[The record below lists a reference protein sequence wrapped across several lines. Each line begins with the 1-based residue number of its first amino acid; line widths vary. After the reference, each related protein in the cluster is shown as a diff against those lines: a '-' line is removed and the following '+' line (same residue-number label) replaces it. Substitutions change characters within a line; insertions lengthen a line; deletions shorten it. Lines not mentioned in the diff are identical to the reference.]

1 MLRFDFLSIKTIF
14 RYLLIVTVT
23 LLGGIF
29 LKEGIALLF
38 VGLIVY
44 YCITR
49 NLYRAVE
56 TFFIWFFLSN
66 FFIGQGYLTNEFIIK
81 YIAKPHFLLFVIFL
95 FFLNKIPKKILQAR
109 YIYMWFFF
117 LLLTLLSSVTQG
129 QSPFVIITISGFFI
143 MYLLM
148 QAKGITHRQNQNIL
162 NLFVAVAI
170 SQTIVSIL
178 QVTELI
184 PASSKVEGGEV
195 IIMGLDDVASG
206 TFGAASSHL
215 TSWYAALISLFLLL
229 MWLIT
234 KNNSYLL
241 FIVISFLQ
249 FATVD
254 SKTIMGVTILMLGFT
269 ILYVFKGKKMFR
281 ISIGK
286 YVLIIFIFA
295 VGIFGFYAAWDSYYQ
310 YFGNKTGGTR
320 TSINE
325 VYKSEV
331 VESTSLILT
340 NIADWGKI
348 RGYQYV
354 VEDYIMNNP
363 VQLIWGYGIQ
373 GYEMNGKGGYI
384 LEKDTPLMKLN
395 NLTNNRS
402 GLIRQ
407 FAVSGFLGFILFFYA
422 LGIWYAFNR
431 RKILNNYDLLK
442 DSLLKIFL
450 VFTIVAAFL
459 YSIEIS
465 SIPVM
470 TFSAIVS
477 IYMKTSTDSSNKVRF
492 LKDSRPM
499 RNQRNLQNLT

>member
-1 MLRFDFLSIKTIF
+1 MLKFDFLSYKTIF
-14 RYLLIVTVT
+14 RYLFIVAITI
-23 LLGGIF
+23 LGGIF

-44 YCITR
+44 FCITR
-49 NLYRAVE
+49 NLYRAIE
-56 TFFIWFFLSN
+56 TFFIWFFLSS
-66 FFIGQGYLTNEFIIK
+66 FFIGQGYLSNEFIIK

-95 FFLNKIPKKILQAR
+95 FFLNKIPKMVLQAK

-148 QAKGITHRQNQNIL
+148 QAKGITHGQNQNIL

-170 SQTIVSIL
+170 TQTVVSIL

-184 PASSKVEGGEV
+184 PASTKVEGGEV
-195 IIMGLDDVASG
+195 VIMGLDDVASG
-206 TFGAASSHL
+206 TFGAAASHL
-215 TSWYAALISLFLLL
+215 TSWYAALMSLFLLL

-234 KNNSYLL
+234 KNNSYLI

-269 ILYVFKGKKMFR
+269 ILYVFKVKKMFR

-295 VGIFGFYAAWDSYYQ
+295 IGIFGFYTAWDSYYQ

-320 TSINE
+320 TSLNAVYQNE
-325 VYKSEV
+325 L
-331 VESTSLILT
+331 VESTSLVLT
-340 NIADWGKI
+340 NIGDWGKI
-348 RGYQYV
+348 KGYQYI
-354 VEDYIMNNP
+354 VEDYINNNP

-373 GYEMNGKGGYI
+373 GYDMSGKGGYI
-384 LEKDTPLMKLN
+384 LDKDTPLMQLN
-395 NLTNNRS
+395 NLTNSRS
-402 GLIRQ
+402 GLIKQ

-422 LGIWYAFNR
+422 MGIWYAYNR
-431 RKILNNYDLLK
+431 RKIQNNYDLLK

-477 IYMKTSTDSSNKVRF
+477 MYIKMSTDSSNKVRF
-492 LKDSRPM
+492 LQNSRSM
-499 RNQRNLQNLT
+499 HNQSNLQNVT